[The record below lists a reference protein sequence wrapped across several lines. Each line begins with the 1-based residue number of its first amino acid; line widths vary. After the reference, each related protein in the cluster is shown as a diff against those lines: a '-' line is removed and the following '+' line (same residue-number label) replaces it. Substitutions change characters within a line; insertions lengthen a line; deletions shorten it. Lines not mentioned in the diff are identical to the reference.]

1 MNDVNLS
8 IVCQVLG
15 VESLLRANLL
25 SMDMILF
32 FYTGIILIVELINYF

>member
-1 MNDVNLS
+1 M

-32 FYTGIILIVELINYF
+32 SIQVSS